1 MLVWKHSMIM
11 CGIALAASYSLFDH
25 PYLATPLRSVEQD

>member
-11 CGIALAASYSLFDH
+11 CGIALAATYSLFDH
-25 PYLATPLRSVEQD
+25 PFLATLSRSVEQD